1 MEFRL
6 RRKGGPPVL
15 GGMPTRNREDLALC
29 TLRKAPIRMVR
40 KHPGIGAKLPTVD
53 DAEQRAYGGLVAG
66 DQTRQRE
73 HPLATYSTSIIRSLV
88 IRRLRT

>member
-40 KHPGIGAKLPTVD
+40 KHPGIGAKLPTW
-53 DAEQRAYGGLVAG
+53 RLT
-66 DQTRQRE
+66 TRNSA
-73 HPLATYSTSIIRSLV
+73 LMAAWLLV
-88 IRRLRT
+88 IKRANENTRSPPTRRRSFAPW